1 MALKDTWKY
10 KVNGVDYVDATDINS
25 IAQAVIETETNIGNI
40 ETNIGDIERALD
52 SIIAIQNSLIGGG
65 A

>member
-1 MALKDTWKY
+1 MALKGTWEN

-25 IAQAVIETETNIGNI
+25 IAQAVIAIENNIGNI
-40 ETNIGDIERALD
+40 ESALD

>member
-1 MALKDTWKY
+1 MALKDIWEY

-25 IAQAVIETETNIGNI
+25 IAQAVIETETNIVNI
-40 ETNIGDIERALD
+40 ETNIGNIESALD

>member
-1 MALKDTWKY
+1 MALKDTWKN

-25 IAQAVIETETNIGNI
+25 IAQAVIAI
-40 ETNIGDIERALD
+40 ENNIGDIESALD

>member
-25 IAQAVIETETNIGNI
+25 IAQAVIAI
-40 ETNIGDIERALD
+40 ENNIGDIESALD